1 MRRLYNIGRLLT
13 GTKAGVIEKAAVIC
27 DDDEHIAWCGR
38 EGEEP
43 RDLLGY
49 VAHDEDCGGGLVTAG
64 LIDAHTHPVY
74 AGNRMAEVAMRSA
87 GASYEDVAKAGGG
100 IVATVKATR
109 AASSE
114 ALGQA
119 TAQRLRRWLEG
130 GATSVEAKT
139 GYHLEREG
147 ELEATRILQRLSERK
162 DFPRIEVTFLAAHAQ
177 PPDPGANLE
186 KYSKQVASWCAD
198 AALAGARFC
207 DVFCDRGYFSVAQSR
222 RILKAAIGAHL
233 IPRVHA
239 DELARTGGSRLAADL
254 HAASADHL
262 LCANRGDAVALAR
275 AGVVATLAPGTALS
289 IGKLPPVKELIA
301 AGAVIALGTDHNP
314 GTSGITSMSVV
325 VAMAVAVF
333 KLSVEQALLAATVGG
348 ARSISRSDRGA
359 VAQSMLADLV
369 LWDADH
375 EGAFAW
381 AYGLRPRRVWR
392 GGAQVL
398 S

>member
-1 MRRLYNIGRLLT
+1 MRRLHNIGRLFT
-13 GTKAGVIEKAAVIC
+13 GTTAGVIEKAAIIC

-38 EGEEP
+38 EGGEP

-64 LIDAHTHPVY
+64 FIDAHTHPVY

-87 GASYEDVAKAGGG
+87 GASYEEVARAGGG
-100 IVATVKATR
+100 IVASVKATR
-109 AASSE
+109 AARPE
-114 ALGQA
+114 DLEQA
-119 TAQRLRRWLEG
+119 TAARLRLWLGG
-130 GATSVEAKT
+130 GATTVEAKT

-147 ELEATRILQRLSERK
+147 ELESTRILKRLSDRS
-162 DFPRIEVTFLAAHAQ
+162 DLPRIEPTFLAAHAA
-177 PPDPGANLE
+177 PPDRGARLGS
-186 KYSKQVASWCAD
+186 YSKKVADWCAD
-198 AALAGARFC
+198 AHVAGARFC
-207 DVFCDRGYFSVAQSR
+207 DVFCDRGYFSVSQSR
-222 RILKAAIGAHL
+222 QL
-233 IPRVHA
+233 IPRLHA
-239 DELARTGGSRLAADL
+239 DELARTGGARLAAEL

-262 LCANRGDAVALAR
+262 LCANRSDAIALAK
-275 AGVVATLAPGTALS
+275 AGVVATLAPATALS
-289 IGKLPPVKELIA
+289 IGKLPPVKDLIA

-333 KLSVEQALLAATVGG
+333 KMSVERALVAATAGGALSV
-348 ARSISRSDRGA
+348 SRSDRGV

-381 AYGLRPRRVWR
+381 AYGLRPLRVWR

>member
-1 MRRLYNIGRLLT
+1 MRRLYNIGRLFT
-13 GTKAGVIEKAAVIC
+13 GTPVGVIEKAAIIC

-38 EGEEP
+38 EGDEP
-43 RDLLGY
+43 LDLRGY
-49 VAHDEDCGGGLVTAG
+49 VAHDDDCGGGLVTAG

-87 GASYEDVAKAGGG
+87 GASYQEVAKAGGG

-109 AASSE
+109 EASAE
-114 ALGQA
+114 ALERA
-119 TAQRLRRWLEG
+119 TAARLRRWLEG
-130 GATSVEAKT
+130 GATTVEAKT
-139 GYHLEREG
+139 GYHLQRGG
-147 ELEATRILQRLSERK
+147 ELEDTRMLKRLGERS
-162 DFPRIEVTFLAAHAQ
+162 DLPRIEVTFLAAHAK
-177 PPDPGANLE
+177 PPDRFATFSR
-186 KYSKQVASWCAD
+186 YSKQVADWCDEAH
-198 AALAGARFC
+198 AAGARFC
-207 DVFCDRGYFSVAQSR
+207 DVFCDRGYFSVSQSR
-222 RILKAAIGAHL
+222 RILKAALEAQL
-233 IPRVHA
+233 IPRLHA
-239 DELARTGGSRLAADL
+239 DELARTGGSRLAAEL

-262 LCANRGDAVALAR
+262 LRANRSDAAALAH

-289 IGKLPPVKELIA
+289 IGRLPPVKDLLA
-301 AGAVIALGTDHNP
+301 AGAVIALGSDHNP

-333 KLSVEQALLAATVGG
+333 KLSVERALIAATVGG
-348 ARSISRSDRGA
+348 ALSISRSDRGA
-359 VAQSMLADLV
+359 VAHSMLADLV

-381 AYGLRPRRVWR
+381 AYGLRPLRVWR

>member
-1 MRRLYNIGRLLT
+1 MRRLHNIGRLFT
-13 GTKAGVIEKAAVIC
+13 GTQAGVIEKAAIIC

-38 EGEEP
+38 AGEEP
-43 RDLLGY
+43 IDLLGY
-49 VAHDEDCGGGLVTAG
+49 VAHEDDCGGGLVTAG

-74 AGNRMAEVAMRSA
+74 AGNRMAEIAMRTA
-87 GASYEDVAKAGGG
+87 GASYEEIAKAGGG

-109 AASSE
+109 DASYKTLE
-114 ALGQA
+114 KA
-119 TAQRLRRWLEG
+119 TGERLRKWLEG
-130 GATSVEAKT
+130 GATTVEAKT

-147 ELEATRILQRLSERK
+147 ELEATRILKRLSER
-162 DFPRIEVTFLAAHAQ
+162 DVLPRIEVTFLAAHAQ
-177 PPDPGANLE
+177 PPDRGADLG
-186 KYSKQVASWCAD
+186 KYTKQAASWCGD
-198 AALAGARFC
+198 AYSAGARFC
-207 DVFCDRGYFSVAQSR
+207 DVFCDRGYFSVSQTR
-222 RILKAAIGAHL
+222 RILKAAIKAQL
-233 IPRVHA
+233 IPRLHA
-239 DELARTGGSRLAADL
+239 DELARTGGARLAAEL

-262 LCANRGDAVALAR
+262 LRANRGDAVALAR

-289 IGKLPPVKELIA
+289 MGRLPPVKDFLA
-301 AGAVIALGTDHNP
+301 AGTTIALGTDHNP

-333 KLSVEQALLAATVGG
+333 KLSVERALLAATVGG
-348 ARSISRSDRGA
+348 AASVARLDRGA
-359 VAQSMLADLV
+359 VAATMLADLV

-381 AYGLRPRRVWR
+381 SYGLRPLRVWR

>member
-1 MRRLYNIGRLLT
+1 MRRLHNIGRLFT
-13 GTKAGVIEKAAVIC
+13 GTQVGVIQKAAVIC

-49 VAHDEDCGGGLVTAG
+49 VAHDEDCGGRLMTAG

-74 AGNRMAEVAMRSA
+74 AGNRMAEVGMRSA
-87 GASYEDVAKAGGG
+87 GASYEEVAKAGGG

-109 AASSE
+109 ATTPE
-114 ALGQA
+114 ALEQA
-119 TAQRLRRWLEG
+119 TADRLRRWLDG
-130 GATSVEAKT
+130 GATTVEAKT

-147 ELEATRILQRLSERK
+147 ELEATRILKRLSERN
-162 DFPRIEVTFLAAHAQ
+162 DLPRIEPTFLAAHAT
-177 PPDPGANLE
+177 PPDRGARLGSYA
-186 KYSKQVASWCAD
+186 KKVAGWCAD
-198 AALAGARFC
+198 AHVAGARFC
-207 DVFCDRGYFSVAQSR
+207 DVFCDRGYFSVSQSR
-222 RILKAAIGAHL
+222 RILKAALEAQL
-233 IPRVHA
+233 IPRLHA
-239 DELARTGGSRLAADL
+239 DELARTGGARLAAEL

-275 AGVVATLAPGTALS
+275 AGVVATLAPATALS
-289 IGKLPPVKELIA
+289 IGKLPPVKDLVA
-301 AGAVIALGTDHNP
+301 AGVVIALGTDHNP
-314 GTSGITSMSVV
+314 GTSGITSMSLV

-333 KLSVEQALLAATVGG
+333 KMSVERALVAATVGG
-348 ARSISRSDRGA
+348 ALSVSRSDRGA

-381 AYGLRPRRVWR
+381 AYGLRPLRVWR

-398 S
+398 R

>member
-1 MRRLYNIGRLLT
+1 MRRLHNIGRLFT
-13 GTKAGVIEKAAVIC
+13 GTQVGVIQKAAVIC

-49 VAHDEDCGGGLVTAG
+49 VAHDEDCGGRLMTAG

-74 AGNRMAEVAMRSA
+74 AGNRMAEVGMRSA
-87 GASYEDVAKAGGG
+87 GASYEEVAKAGGG

-109 AASSE
+109 ATTPE
-114 ALGQA
+114 ALEQA
-119 TAQRLRRWLEG
+119 TADRLRRWLDG
-130 GATSVEAKT
+130 GATTLEAKT

-147 ELEATRILQRLSERK
+147 ELEATRILKRLSERN
-162 DFPRIEVTFLAAHAQ
+162 DLPRIEPTFLAAHAT
-177 PPDPGANLE
+177 PPDRGARLGSYA
-186 KYSKQVASWCAD
+186 KKVAGWCAD
-198 AALAGARFC
+198 AHVAGARFC
-207 DVFCDRGYFSVAQSR
+207 DVFCDRGYFSVSQSR
-222 RILKAAIGAHL
+222 RILKAALEAQL
-233 IPRVHA
+233 IPRLHA
-239 DELARTGGSRLAADL
+239 DELARTGGARLAAEL

-275 AGVVATLAPGTALS
+275 AGVVATLAPATALS
-289 IGKLPPVKELIA
+289 IGKLPPVKDLVA
-301 AGAVIALGTDHNP
+301 AGVVIALGTDHNP
-314 GTSGITSMSVV
+314 GTSGITSMSLV

-333 KLSVEQALLAATVGG
+333 KMSVERALVAATVGG
-348 ARSISRSDRGA
+348 ALSVSRSDRGA

-381 AYGLRPRRVWR
+381 AYGLRPLRVWR

-398 S
+398 R